1 MAAERVPSLE
11 GDAER
16 EVVRVA
22 LIQVDGKQPNLA
34 LMKLSAWHKAQGDGV
49 DVSPVPGV
57 HYDRAYKAK
66 VFDFSPE
73 YRYKINADEI
83 VQGGTGYDLTS
94 ALPPEVEAI
103 YPDYAAFGVDHAVGY
118 TTRGCVRHCPF
129 CVVPAKEGVVHRV
142 ADLSDFWHGQGR
154 VELLDNNLTASPR
167 DFELTCRQ
175 LIDAKVGV
183 DFSQGLDLRLIT
195 VEQARLL
202 RKIKLW
208 KHIHFAWDNVKEESG
223 VLRGLENLRLGGF
236 TSYHDIMVYV
246 LIGYDSTPEEDLYR
260 VETLRSLRVDPF
272 VMAFDRSD
280 LYQRRFQ
287 RWCNMK
293 ATFKSCQWED
303 YQKAVA

>member
-1 MAAERVPSLE
+1 MKI
-11 GDAER
+11 
-16 EVVRVA
+16 A

-34 LMKLSAWHKAQGDGV
+34 LMKLSAWHKAQGDLV
-49 DVSPVPGV
+49 DLSPVPGI

-129 CVVPAKEGVVHRV
+129 CVVPAKEGLIHRV
-142 ADLSDFWHGQGR
+142 ADLSDFWRGQER
-154 VELLDNNLTASPR
+154 VQLLDNNLTASPK
-167 DFELTCRQ
+167 DFERTCQQ
-175 LIDAKVGV
+175 LIDAKVRV

-202 RKIKLW
+202 KKVRRYKQV
-208 KHIHFAWDNVKEESG
+208 HFAWDNMREETEI
-223 VLRGLENLRLGGF
+223 RAGLERLRQADF
-236 TSYHDIMVYV
+236 PMSAVMVYV
-246 LIGYDSTPEEDLYR
+246 LIGFDSTPEQDLYR
-260 VETLRSLRVDPF
+260 VETLRGLGVDPF
-272 VMAFDRSD
+272 VMPFVKADV
-280 LYQRRFQ
+280 YQRRFA

-293 ATFKSCQWED
+293 AVFKTVKWKE
-303 YQKAVA
+303 YA

>member
-1 MAAERVPSLE
+1 MKI
-11 GDAER
+11 
-16 EVVRVA
+16 A

-34 LMKLSAWHKAQGDGV
+34 LMKLSAWHKAQGDCV
-49 DVSPVPGV
+49 DASPVPGV
-57 HYDRAYKAK
+57 HYDRAYKSK

-73 YRYKINADEI
+73 YRFKIHADEV
-83 VQGGTGYDLTS
+83 VQGGTGYDLTT
-94 ALPPEVEAI
+94 ALPSEVEAI
-103 YPDYAAFGVDHAVGY
+103 YPDYAAFHVDHAVGY

-129 CVVPAKEGVVHRV
+129 CVVPQKEGLIHRV
-142 ADLSDFWHGQGR
+142 ADLSDFWHGQDR
-154 VELLDNNLTASPR
+154 VELLDNNLTASPK
-167 DFELTCRQ
+167 DFEKTCLQ
-175 LIDAKVGV
+175 LIDAKVRI

-202 RKIKLW
+202 RKMKLW
-208 KHIHFAWDNVKEESG
+208 KHIHFAWDNVKEEG
-223 VLRGLENLRLGGF
+223 EVLRGLENLRLGSF

-246 LIGYDSTPEEDLYR
+246 LIGYDSTPTEDLYR

-293 ATFKSCQWED
+293 AVFKTVKWKE
-303 YQKAVA
+303 YA